1 MKYRFT
7 HLFSLTLL
15 SAFVILAYAS
25 SPSPSDFGKRK
36 NKGITEKSIMNDPN
50 LSDKEKEEIITKRRA
65 KFDKERE
72 NNTIQALVLAE
83 EYENNEVSADV
94 KYKNKILF
102 VDGVIEDI
110 SKDLFD
116 KIFITLEGYELFGS
130 VTCYVND
137 PEKVMTLSKGMRI
150 VVRGRCDGTLLGV
163 NMNDCEIIEVFE
175 SEEDAESIDNEEGI

>member
-1 MKYRFT
+1 
-7 HLFSLTLL
+7 
-15 SAFVILAYAS
+15 
-25 SPSPSDFGKRK
+25 
-36 NKGITEKSIMNDPN
+36 MNDPN
-50 LSDKEKEEIITKRRA
+50 LTDKEKEEIITKRRA

-83 EYENNEVSADV
+83 EYENNEVSADA

-175 SEEDAESIDNEEGI
+175 SEDTLSILNRYIQEAEIQLDKSKVQKMIRDTYQKACEMV